1 MVRLF
6 FFLMLIITI
15 KVSAE
20 KNDQRP
26 NFLFILVD
34 DQPYDAVGF
43 SKRYP
48 FLKTPNIDKL
58 ANEGVNIKNF
68 FVTQSI
74 CSPSRASFLTGTYPH
89 IHGVNQNN
97 KFVDP
102 NWDSFAPYSVHLQEN
117 GYETAHIGK
126 IHMAHKRGKEHIR
139 PGIDY
144 WFSFIGQGKYFN
156 PQVNENGT
164 EIQLEG
170 YITDILTEKTIDWLI
185 NKRDNNKPFSLNLW
199 HKAVHE
205 KHLPAPR
212 HKDLYKDQKLPEPP
226 YNTHKETFKGKPEW
240 QRRKTFGFKWN
251 EGDIVPEV
259 LKEKKWPINK
269 FKNMQLL
276 RSLIAIDES
285 LGKVIETLKKIG
297 ELDNTVIIYSSD
309 NGYFMGEHTFRDK
322 RLAYEN
328 SIRVPMI
335 IRYPK
340 LINENSEINE
350 QCLNIDLAPTILDL
364 AEINK
369 PKYMQGESMVSLIS
383 GKKNRKWRKSIL
395 FEYFVDDAWPYAGPD
410 QLAIRTDRYKLVDN
424 FLENDIDELYDL
436 INDPGEM
443 NNLIDDENY
452 EQVEKGLRK
461 ESKRLQ
467 KKYKYNPD
475 RDWWLRTQIK

>member
-1 MVRLF
+1 
-6 FFLMLIITI
+6 
-15 KVSAE
+15 
-20 KNDQRP
+20 
-26 NFLFILVD
+26 
-34 DQPYDAVGF
+34 
-43 SKRYP
+43 
-48 FLKTPNIDKL
+48 
-58 ANEGVNIKNF
+58 
-68 FVTQSI
+68 
-74 CSPSRASFLTGTYPH
+74 
-89 IHGVNQNN
+89 
-97 KFVDP
+97 
-102 NWDSFAPYSVHLQEN
+102 
-117 GYETAHIGK
+117 
-126 IHMAHKRGKEHIR
+126 
-139 PGIDY
+139 
-144 WFSFIGQGKYFN
+144 
-156 PQVNENGT
+156 
-164 EIQLEG
+164 
-170 YITDILTEKTIDWLI
+170 
-185 NKRDNNKPFSLNLW
+185 
-199 HKAVHE
+199 
-205 KHLPAPR
+205 
-212 HKDLYKDQKLPEPP
+212 
-226 YNTHKETFKGKPEW
+226 
-240 QRRKTFGFKWN
+240 
-251 EGDIVPEV
+251 
-259 LKEKKWPINK
+259 
-269 FKNMQLL
+269 MQLL

-475 RDWWLRTQIK
+475 RDWWLRTQINK